1 MSCIKTKEWL
11 QKLLNDKGWK
21 PEDLEEELHLSQDSI
36 QPILDGATFG
46 KIEVWD
52 RVIQRYDDVLQSMD
66 SGRVIGQ
73 LMDELETHSE
83 DSECIVYYQIKND
96 TIFFIDYLMDED
108 LSFCKDLPEMCE
120 LLHTKMTLTEALDTF
135 QFQNYCRERPNYCL
149 HVEYSDGKVK
159 DETDFTDDDDFSQ
172 SVAAVRSLYLKP
184 EPFVRSFKAFI
195 DHKCIEDSETT
206 DYQVIRDDSGEI
218 LAIGLNSKK

>member
-1 MSCIKTKEWL
+1 
-11 QKLLNDKGWK
+11 
-21 PEDLEEELHLSQDSI
+21 
-36 QPILDGATFG
+36 
-46 KIEVWD
+46 
-52 RVIQRYDDVLQSMD
+52 
-66 SGRVIGQ
+66 
-73 LMDELETHSE
+73 
-83 DSECIVYYQIKND
+83 
-96 TIFFIDYLMDED
+96 
-108 LSFCKDLPEMCE
+108 
-120 LLHTKMTLTEALDTF
+120 MTLAEALDIF
-135 QFQNYCRERPNYCL
+135 QFQNYCRERSDYCL